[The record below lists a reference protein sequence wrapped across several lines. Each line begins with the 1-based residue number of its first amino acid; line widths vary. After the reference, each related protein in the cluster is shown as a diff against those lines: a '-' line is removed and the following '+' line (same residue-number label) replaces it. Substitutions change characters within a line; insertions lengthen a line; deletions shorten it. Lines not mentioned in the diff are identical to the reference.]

1 MPPRLLIYMKVI
13 DNSSCQQNP
22 VLLGTRTLS
31 LHGGF
36 QAVTMA
42 IPMTD
47 KTTSLQTNNWT
58 GLMSHQLMSLVIRPA
73 ILTAL
78 NRPVT
83 TIVSVVTEL
92 VPHLRQIRM

>member
-31 LHGGF
+31 LQGGF
-36 QAVTMA
+36 QAVTTA

-58 GLMSHQLMSLVIRPA
+58 GLMSPQLMSLVIRPA